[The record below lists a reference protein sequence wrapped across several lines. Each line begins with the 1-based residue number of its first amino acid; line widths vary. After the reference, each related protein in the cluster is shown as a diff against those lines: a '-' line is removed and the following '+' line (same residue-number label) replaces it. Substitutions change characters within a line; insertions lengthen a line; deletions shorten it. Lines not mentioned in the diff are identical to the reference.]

1 MWEKNVSPAWLLVE
15 NNFAFFYSVQTVFFF
30 FFVSR
35 PWAFYVVGKHV
46 IFICFFFHLVVL
58 NDTM

>member
-1 MWEKNVSPAWLLVE
+1 MWKKSVSPAWSLVE
-15 NNFAFFYSVQTVFFF
+15 NHSAFFYSIQADFFFF

-46 IFICFFFHLVVL
+46 IFICFFSPSGA
-58 NDTM
+58 